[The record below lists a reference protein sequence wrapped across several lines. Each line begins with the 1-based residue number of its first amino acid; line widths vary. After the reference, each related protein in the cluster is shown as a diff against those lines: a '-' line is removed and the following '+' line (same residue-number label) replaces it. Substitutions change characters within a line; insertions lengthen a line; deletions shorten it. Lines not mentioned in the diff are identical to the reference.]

1 MGRDDV
7 DDDFHGTVPNPLK
20 GKEQPEKFG
29 YWKKKRDTT
38 NCNNHSNDYII

>member
-1 MGRDDV
+1 VRGFGERIGEWEGMQE
-7 DDDFHGTVPNPLK
+7 
-20 GKEQPEKFG
+20 EQPEKFG